1 MYFVHHS
8 MSILKSNTYLVVVV
22 VVVVVFVVVA
32 LKQGW
37 YSKIF
42 PLRS

>member
-22 VVVVVFVVVA
+22 VVVVVVVA

>member
-22 VVVVVFVVVA
+22 FVVVVVVA